1 MTTDPT
7 STLLPLVVNGSPV
20 AVSIHASGIFNA
32 SSVPEMWTYSRYAR
46 MTSPP
51 LRAVKV
57 SSVAVAVA
65 RSLVLSTAA
74 VMAVVCR
81 EDEISGIGD
90 HFIYNVAGLSYIIVR
105 TAENNFKAFK
115 NVCLHRG
122 RKLVDGSGCGASHFK
137 CAYHAWTWLTLSL

>member
-1 MTTDPT
+1 MTASACVLPEELRGFGTEESPT
-7 STLLPLVVNGSPV
+7 
-20 AVSIHASGIFNA
+20 F
-32 SSVPEMWTYSRYAR
+32 
-46 MTSPP
+46 
-51 LRAVKV
+51 
-57 SSVAVAVA
+57 
-65 RSLVLSTAA
+65 RSLAKLDSRQVESCLLEESLPDLGHVPIPPNRYTSYEYHRRE
-74 VMAVVCR
+74 VEEIWLKSWQVVCR